1 MISLLCYI
9 VLYYNIDVIFKQ
21 IYLPYVI
28 TTNNNYD
35 VISNN
40 EGLYFLLTT
49 TSYFMLLLYSYT
61 LTYRIF
67 VSNINDRYSIG
78 LMFVYLKHI
87 FDIIIHKNMLIVE
100 YEISRG
106 VMWVFTTP
114 LMLKMYCKANDITLK
129 NINIHYHLICIIPH
143 IFVIPFKDNSIYI
156 ISTIVFSIPEI
167 FFLKT
172 LYKYNQLPF
181 TNLFILIW
189 IIFMLINILE
199 ITQLCKPE
207 LIHAFYNI
215 ADTLCK
221 FICNVVIS
229 NYNEQEIIVRENM
242 DLQSINFVSHMI
254 KSIKDFEMDNQNLT
268 IFCKNLIN
276 YCRKKFV
283 DKIPLT
289 NEKLKLELLKK
300 ILPFDLDGDYV
311 KSGAGAGAG
320 AGANKEFNYICIL
333 FMDIVNYTE
342 LAKKYN
348 GDIIFKLLN
357 TIYNHFDTIIKKY
370 KYLQKIE
377 TIGDAYMVVGDIFRN
392 ELNHKDVIKE
402 IILLG
407 LDFIKEIKTITTPDK
422 IPLCIRIGINIG
434 SVNIGILGNE
444 IPRLCVVGNAVNVES
459 RLQSTAEEDTI
470 QISHHIYEQIE
481 YIDFGIDIEFTKK
494 ENVFLKNIGSVT
506 TYNIKP

>member
-1 MISLLCYI
+1 MISLLCYV
-9 VLYYNIDVIFKQ
+9 VLYYNIDVLINQ
-21 IYLPYVI
+21 VYLSYI
-28 TTNNNYD
+28 LTNNNYD
-35 VISNN
+35 VISDN

-61 LTYRIF
+61 LTYKII
-67 VSNINDRYSIG
+67 VSNINDKYSMG
-78 LMFVYLKHI
+78 LMFIYLKHI

-106 VMWVFTTP
+106 VMWAFTTP
-114 LMLKMYCKANDITLK
+114 LMLKMYCKTNDITVQ
-129 NINIHYHLICIIPH
+129 NINIHYHLISIIPH
-143 IFVIPFKDNSIYI
+143 IFVIPFKNSSIYI
-156 ISTIVFSIPEI
+156 ISTIVFYIPEF

-172 LYKYNQLPF
+172 LYNYNQLPF

-189 IIFMLINILE
+189 MIFMLINILE
-199 ITQLCKPE
+199 ITQLFNPII
-207 LIHAFYNI
+207 IHAFYNI
-215 ADTLCK
+215 SDILCK
-221 FICNVVIS
+221 FICNMVIS
-229 NYNEQEIIVRENM
+229 NYNEQELIVRKNM

-254 KSIKDFEMDNQNLT
+254 KSIKDFEMDNQNIT
-268 IFCKNLIN
+268 FFCKNLIN

-289 NEKLKLELLKK
+289 NNKLKLELLRK
-300 ILPFDLDGDYV
+300 ILPFDLDRDYIKYGIGD
-311 KSGAGAGAG
+311 
-320 AGANKEFNYICIL
+320 GANKEFNFICIL

-342 LAKKYN
+342 LAKKNN

-357 TIYNHFDTIIKKY
+357 NIYNHFDTIIKKY

-377 TIGDAYMVVGDIFRN
+377 TIGDAYMVVGDIYRN
-392 ELNHKDVIKE
+392 ELNHKNVIKE

-407 LDFIKEIKTITTPDK
+407 LEFIKEIKTISTPDK
-422 IPLCIRIGINIG
+422 IPLCIRIGINLG

-444 IPRLCVVGNAVNVES
+444 IPRLCVVGNAVNVAS

-470 QISHHIYEQIE
+470 QISHHIYEQTE
-481 YIDFGIDIEFTKK
+481 EIDFRIDIKFTKK

-506 TYNIKP
+506 TYNVKP

>member
-67 VSNINDRYSIG
+67 ISNINDRYSIG
-78 LMFVYLKHI
+78 LMFIYLKHI
-87 FDIIIHKNMLIVE
+87 FDIIIHKNTLIVE

-114 LMLKMYCKANDITLK
+114 LMLKMYCKANDITLQ

-143 IFVIPFKDNSIYI
+143 IFIIPFKNSSIYI
-156 ISTIVFSIPEI
+156 ISTIVFSIPEF

-289 NEKLKLELLKK
+289 NDKLKLELLKK
-300 ILPFDLDGDYV
+300 RP
-311 KSGAGAGAG
+311 
-320 AGANKEFNYICIL
+320 
-333 FMDIVNYTE
+333 
-342 LAKKYN
+342 
-348 GDIIFKLLN
+348 
-357 TIYNHFDTIIKKY
+357 
-370 KYLQKIE
+370 
-377 TIGDAYMVVGDIFRN
+377 
-392 ELNHKDVIKE
+392 
-402 IILLG
+402 
-407 LDFIKEIKTITTPDK
+407 
-422 IPLCIRIGINIG
+422 
-434 SVNIGILGNE
+434 
-444 IPRLCVVGNAVNVES
+444 
-459 RLQSTAEEDTI
+459 
-470 QISHHIYEQIE
+470 
-481 YIDFGIDIEFTKK
+481 
-494 ENVFLKNIGSVT
+494 
-506 TYNIKP
+506 